1 MNSRR
6 GNIFNFNSNVLLT
19 WKIKYYTQVNGIY
32 EIPGD
37 EWMSSDLLSR
47 VWIVFLNPQSA
58 STSLIFIFMTRL
70 SSCLWK
76 TGCSFK
82 SSTIITSPGSSPGSW
97 SPSPWNVIFCPSFIP
112 VIKTIIHILLERLLQ
127 ITETEVRVSK
137 KGLCSSTFVNV
148 DFKNL
153 LLALYFVSIAVFAA
167 VLGVEPLSLSLA
179 IWAHALNLLDHSGSN
194 LLYLYLNPSSFASWA
209 FFNCAF
215 FASITCNH
223 SNLKFHILNR

>member
-47 VWIVFLNPQSA
+47 VWIIFLNPQSA

-112 VIKTIIHILLERLLQ
+112 VIKTIIHILLERLKQKL
-127 ITETEVRVSK
+127 EPKFLRKVCV
-137 KGLCSSTFVNV
+137 
-148 DFKNL
+148 L
-153 LLALYFVSIAVFAA
+153 L
-167 VLGVEPLSLSLA
+167 PLSMWTSRIFFLRSTLCPLQFLQRSLE
-179 IWAHALNLLDHSGSN
+179 LNLSPCPWQSEHMLWICWIIPGPICCTWTWTPLPLQVEH
-194 LLYLYLNPSSFASWA
+194 F
-209 FFNCAF
+209 
-215 FASITCNH
+215 SIVPF
-223 SNLKFHILNR
+223 LPP